1 MAYQLS
7 EGWSAER
14 DTSRLNQEIGARELM
29 IALIDPDGNE
39 VTKDRLIL
47 HRRSTEWVIQPG
59 SMRGQMGSA
68 EARGRAFVFDEL
80 ASVADEFNRA
90 GI

>member
-14 DTSRLNQEIGARELM
+14 DTSRLNQEIGARELT
-29 IALIDPDGNE
+29 IALIDPDGKE
-39 VTKDRLIL
+39 VTKGRLVR
-47 HRRSTEWVIQPG
+47 HGQAREWVILTG
-59 SMRGQMGSA
+59 SIRGQMSSA
-68 EARGRAFVFDEL
+68 EARGRAFIFDEL
-80 ASVADEFNRA
+80 AAVADEFNRA